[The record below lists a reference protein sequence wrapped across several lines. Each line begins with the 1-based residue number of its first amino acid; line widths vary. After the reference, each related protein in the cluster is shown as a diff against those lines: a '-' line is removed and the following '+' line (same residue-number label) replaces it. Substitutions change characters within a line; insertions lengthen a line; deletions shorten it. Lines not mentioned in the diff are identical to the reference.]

1 MNFYS
6 KDKTMATMA
15 ISADQVKQLREK
27 TGAGMMECK
36 AALTEANGNM
46 EEAITLLR
54 KRGLAQAAKKTGRST
69 DQGVVGHYIHMGG
82 KIGVLVEVNCESD
95 FVARTDDFQGLVKE
109 IAMHIAAAAPQYV
122 RREDVPADVLD
133 REKDVYKG
141 QMASSGKPANV
152 IEKIV
157 EGKLNSFYE
166 QTCLLDQ
173 PSIRDPKVTIGQM
186 VTAAIA
192 KLGENI
198 AVARFAR
205 FKVGESA

>member
-1 MNFYS
+1 M
-6 KDKTMATMA
+6 TTVA
-15 ISADQVKQLREK
+15 ISAADVKKLRDK

-36 AALTEANGNM
+36 AALTEAGGNM
-46 EEAITLLR
+46 EDAITLLR

-69 DQGVVGHYIHMGG
+69 DQGLVGHYIHMGG

-95 FVARTDDFQGLVKE
+95 FVARTDDFQAMVKE

-122 RREDVPADVLD
+122 RREDVPADVIE
-133 REKDVYKG
+133 REKDVYRG
-141 QMASSGKPANV
+141 QMADSGKPANV
-152 IEKIV
+152 IEKII

-166 QTCLLDQ
+166 QVCLLDQ
-173 PSIRDPKVTIGQM
+173 PSIRDPKVTIAAL

-198 AVARFAR
+198 SIARFAR